1 MQNSV
6 KFIFSI
12 FATIA
17 LIFLLFLFTSFSI
30 WLIVPCMIPAIV
42 LFWKQD
48 TLIKRGAL
56 AALILGIASLGIL
69 LYAAT
74 ALKIEF

>member
-42 LFWKQD
+42 LFWKHN
-48 TLIKRGAL
+48 TLTKRGVL

-69 LYAAT
+69 VYAASV
-74 ALKIEF
+74 LKIEF

>member
-6 KFIFSI
+6 KFTFLI
-12 FATIA
+12 FASIA
-17 LIFLLFLFTSFSI
+17 LIYVLFLFASFYV

-42 LFWKQD
+42 LFWKHD

-74 ALKIEF
+74 VLKIEF